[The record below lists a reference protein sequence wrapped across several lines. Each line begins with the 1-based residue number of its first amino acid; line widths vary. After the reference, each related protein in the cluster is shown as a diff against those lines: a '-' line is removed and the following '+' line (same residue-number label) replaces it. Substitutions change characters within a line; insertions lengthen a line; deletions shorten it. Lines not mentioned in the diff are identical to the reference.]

1 MILWVKK
8 VQIYQMTSLTP
19 VWLSVSSL
27 LYSGDV
33 LFVKFVTFTFERVS
47 ITSNTNSS
55 AAEIWNLLYKY
66 PVLLQS
72 LERKH
77 NIDYAFLY
85 SNFRPTLRFEIVAV
99 TQHHTL
105 GGLNMV
111 ILENFILS
119 LKCSWIQ
126 TAIKVGQSWLLL
138 FLYVYG

>member
-33 LFVKFVTFTFERVS
+33 LFVKLVTFTFERVS

-55 AAEIWNLLYKY
+55 AAEIWNLLYTY

-111 ILENFILS
+111 ILENFIQS

-126 TAIKVGQSWLLL
+126 TAIR
-138 FLYVYG
+138 

>member
-8 VQIYQMTSLTP
+8 IQINQMTSLTP

-27 LYSGDV
+27 VYSGDV

-55 AAEIWNLLYKY
+55 AAEMWNRLYTH
-66 PVLLQS
+66 PVLLQC
-72 LERKH
+72 LERKITFLH
-77 NIDYAFLY
+77 VNI
-85 SNFRPTLRFEIVAV
+85 RPTLRSVIVAV
-99 TQHHTL
+99 AQHHTL

-119 LKCSWIQ
+119 LICSWIQ
-126 TAIKVGQSWLLL
+126 TAIKISHSWLLM
-138 FLYVYG
+138 FDCVNG